1 LDADHRRMAQQPVI
15 APFRQ
20 YAVSWKS
27 YRVDRESALIVPA
40 VSVSHAVSAAA
51 YGWYHKSQQ
60 TWPRFGGGFLRFTR
74 AAPLDDG
81 GAFFKNV
88 ELTSNKDSL
97 LSGPYRSRTSLL
109 NLNHFTITCPPSI
122 GDKAH
127 DGGRPALAADTG
139 NPNNRVA
146 DHIAERAGI
155 SLRLTGEIRAT
166 AEGSKSPR
174 RPLRLRMLRLPLRRS
189 STRLGLA

>member
-60 TWPRFGGGFLRFTR
+60 TWPRFGG
-74 AAPLDDG
+74 
-81 GAFFKNV
+81 AFCG
-88 ELTSNKDSL
+88 L
-97 LSGPYRSRTSLL
+97 LEQPRLMT
-109 NLNHFTITCPPSI
+109 
-122 GDKAH
+122 
-127 DGGRPALAADTG
+127 
-139 NPNNRVA
+139 
-146 DHIAERAGI
+146 AG
-155 SLRLTGEIRAT
+155 
-166 AEGSKSPR
+166 
-174 RPLRLRMLRLPLRRS
+174 RS
-189 STRLGLA
+189 SRMSN